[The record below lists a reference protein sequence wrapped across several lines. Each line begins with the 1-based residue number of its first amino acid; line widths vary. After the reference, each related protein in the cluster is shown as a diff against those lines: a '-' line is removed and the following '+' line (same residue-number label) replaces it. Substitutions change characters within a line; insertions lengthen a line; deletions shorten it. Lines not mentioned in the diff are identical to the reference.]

1 MSVQIL
7 LNLAIAFI
15 WMFFHNQ
22 WTVGTFTIGYLVG
35 MALIFSL
42 RRFLPQQVYF
52 RKIIPITRLVLL
64 FCKELV
70 LSSLVVAR
78 EILRPKLR
86 IRPGIIAV
94 PTILKTDLE
103 VTLFACL
110 ISLTPGTLALEVS
123 PEGDTLYIH
132 AMDIFDVEQSVNDI
146 KGTFEKAIM
155 EVSR

>member
-7 LNLAIAFI
+7 LNLTIAFI
-15 WMFFHNQ
+15 WMFFHND
-22 WTVGTFTIGYLVG
+22 WTVGTFTIGYMVG
-35 MALIFSL
+35 MALIFGL

-52 RKIIPITRLVLL
+52 SKMIPITRLILL
-64 FCKELV
+64 FGKALV

-94 PTILKTDLE
+94 KTELKTDLE

-110 ISLTPGTLALEVS
+110 ISLTPGTLTLEVS
-123 PEGDTLYIH
+123 PEGDVLYIH
-132 AMDIFDVEQSVNDI
+132 AMDIFDVEQSVNEI
-146 KGTFEKAIM
+146 KATFERAIM